1 MITEF
6 INLPWPRIILL
17 FGFFYL
23 LLLIFAWF
31 HADRIL
37 FPFPEPASYSKES
50 VDFFVSTQNDIQ
62 IACIKEA
69 SKRPNGL
76 VVLYSHGNAEDL
88 GMVRER
94 LKELTQFGCDFISYD
109 YPGYGLSGTTPSE
122 DGCNQAIESL
132 YEHLIEKM
140 NVKPENI
147 VLWGRSLGTGPSCI
161 LASKYKVAGLLLET
175 PFLSAFRTITEIPI
189 LPWDRF
195 RNINLASSVQCPSL
209 VIHGSLDEVIP
220 FRQGRRIHK
229 ELPEPKYFVEIKD
242 AFHNNLAE
250 KGGRLYKESINK
262 FLKNLV
268 KD

>member
-50 VDFFVSTQNDIQ
+50 VDFFVSTQNGIQ

-88 GMVRER
+88 GMIRER
-94 LKELTQFGCDFISYD
+94 LRELT
-109 YPGYGLSGTTPSE
+109 
-122 DGCNQAIESL
+122 
-132 YEHLIEKM
+132 
-140 NVKPENI
+140 
-147 VLWGRSLGTGPSCI
+147 
-161 LASKYKVAGLLLET
+161 
-175 PFLSAFRTITEIPI
+175 
-189 LPWDRF
+189 
-195 RNINLASSVQCPSL
+195 
-209 VIHGSLDEVIP
+209 
-220 FRQGRRIHK
+220 
-229 ELPEPKYFVEIKD
+229 
-242 AFHNNLAE
+242 
-250 KGGRLYKESINK
+250 
-262 FLKNLV
+262 
-268 KD
+268 